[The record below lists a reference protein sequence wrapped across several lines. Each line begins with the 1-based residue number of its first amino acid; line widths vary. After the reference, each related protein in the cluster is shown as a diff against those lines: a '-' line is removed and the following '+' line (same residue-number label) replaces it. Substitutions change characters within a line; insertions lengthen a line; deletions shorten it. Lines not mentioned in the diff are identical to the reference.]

1 MQVRRV
7 PVSTRQMDLSELTVK
22 APKTEQVRTVEASLR
37 LDAIASAGFRVSRAK
52 ASDLVKHGDVRRA
65 PSLAFL
71 WPNAVCT
78 SAGMLHGVHDKVRA
92 QQEQKSEQSQAYVCL
107 TTQWQVAIS
116 WWQFF
121 P

>member
-92 QQEQKSEQSQAYVCL
+92 QQE
-107 TTQWQVAIS
+107 
-116 WWQFF
+116 
-121 P
+121 